1 MLCYIAYFFKIQIK
15 INLVSLIRNFND
27 TLNEQNKNILFK
39 SYV

>member
-1 MLCYIAYFFKIQIK
+1 MLSYIAYFFKIQIK